1 MKNQEQLLKIIARI
15 RVTLTNAYGEKFTAL
30 TERDKHNIMIC
41 ALHDL
46 AKRDKKIM
54 DVTALAMIEMAQ

>member
-15 RVTLTNAYGEKFTAL
+15 RVTLTEAYGEKFTAL
-30 TERDKHNIMIC
+30 AESDKHNIMIC
-41 ALHDL
+41 VLHDL

-54 DVTALAMIEMAQ
+54 DVTALAMWEMAQ